1 MPLIVRWSPPMAP
14 FILDA
19 GTARLIRE
27 FKLPQT
33 LGFGQCMAPVM
44 LRADCADGRWGPGRL
59 LPYGPIPVDPAAKVL
74 HYAQSVFEGL
84 KAYHVKQ
91 PRPALFRP
99 EMNWSRFNTSAI
111 RMMMPE
117 LPKNLFLEGVLALTA
132 CCEPLIPRAPGQ
144 SLYLRPLL
152 FGTQATL
159 GLALSRSHTFLV
171 IASICDALITAPL
184 RILVERDG
192 TRAARGGT
200 GNVKVSGNYG
210 ASLSA
215 TAAAMALGFDQ
226 PLWLDAESHRY
237 VEELSVMNFFAVID
251 GALHTPALTGT
262 ILPGITRASVMELAR
277 AAGLPVHERQMD
289 IDELLHMIKSG
300 RCSEAFACG
309 TAVTIG
315 PISAIGERDGS
326 LYPLR
331 EPAGP
336 VTRRLREQLL
346 DIQEG
351 RAPDTFGW
359 MHPVAPEE
367 AFSTERN

>member
-1 MPLIVRWSPPMAP
+1 MAH
-14 FILDA
+14 FNLYT
-19 GTARLIRE
+19 GLARLIRE
-27 FKLPQT
+27 FKPPQT

-44 LRADCADGRWGPGRL
+44 FRADCADGRWSAGEL
-59 LPYGPIPVDPAAKVL
+59 LPYGPIPVDPAAKVF
-74 HYAQSVFEGL
+74 HYAQAVFEGL
-84 KAYHVKQ
+84 KAYHVNQ
-91 PRPALFRP
+91 SRPVLFRP
-99 EMNWSRFNTSAI
+99 EMNWRRFNSSAR
-111 RMMMPE
+111 RMLMPD
-117 LPKNLFLEGVLALTA
+117 LPSDLFLGGLSALTI

-152 FGTQATL
+152 FGTQGTL
-159 GLALSRSHTFLV
+159 GLTPSRAHTFLV
-171 IASICDALITAPL
+171 IASPCDALATIPL
-184 RILVERDG
+184 RVLVERDG
-192 TRAARGGT
+192 TRATRGGT

-251 GALHTPALTGT
+251 GTLHTPALAGT

-277 AAGLPVHERQMD
+277 TTGLPVHERQMD
-289 IDELLHMIKSG
+289 IDELLQMIKSG

-315 PISAIGERDGS
+315 HISAIGERDGS

-331 EPAGP
+331 ETSGP
-336 VTRRLREQLL
+336 VTRRLRGQLL

-359 MHPVAPEE
+359 MHPVAPENV
-367 AFSTERN
+367 FGTESN